1 MNPHLDLVRI
11 DGDVPADGSENVRV
25 QYWNQIGLADQATIV
40 FEHGM
45 QSLERHRRRPDR
57 PKKG

>member
-11 DGDVPADGSENVRV
+11 DGNVPVDGSENVRV

-45 QSLERHRRRPDR
+45 QSLERHRR
-57 PKKG
+57 